1 MLPGPPLPN
10 RRAARP
16 RGARRGRLRNVLSV
30 TRFDTSVE
38 TDGTVR
44 VRIVDAPTE
53 ALLRELLAKVR
64 DLRAQRVIVETSH
77 DAGEAWIR
85 AGFTEVSRVLEAPL
99 AVLET
104 HEGIDVDP
112 SFGSVHLQTDEVE
125 AVVRA
130 VRQMVRRLPGGSKG
144 SVVLP
149 PCGGWTG
156 VFDELGDREPEMLR
170 RLASELADRMGVV
183 VLLVGVEEGRVL
195 RFVLFERAR
204 IMDEYLS
211 VPEYHG
217 PLPPG
222 DVVALGANPRVV
234 ARLTGAD
241 AGKIR
246 AIAQTAKR
254 PEDLRPP
261 LELLASFAAA
271 VGIPAAVY
279 GYEEALSRAEAIVLD
294 VTR

>member
-1 MLPGPPLPN
+1 M
-10 RRAARP
+10 
-16 RGARRGRLRNVLSV
+16 
-30 TRFDTSVE
+30 
-38 TDGTVR
+38 
-44 VRIVDAPTE
+44 
-53 ALLRELLAKVR
+53 
-64 DLRAQRVIVETSH
+64 VIETSH

-85 AGFTEVSRVLEAPL
+85 AGFTEASRVLEAPL

-104 HEGIDVDP
+104 HEGIGVDP
-112 SFGSVHLQTDEVE
+112 SFGSIHLQTDDIE

-130 VRQMVRRLPGGSKG
+130 VRQMVRRLPGASEGSA
-144 SVVLP
+144 VLP
-149 PCGGWTG
+149 PRDGWTG

-211 VPEYHG
+211 IPEYHG

-241 AGKIR
+241 ADEIR

-254 PEDLRPP
+254 PEDLRAP

-279 GYEEALSRAEAIVLD
+279 SYEEALSRAGAIPLD
-294 VTR
+294 VAR

>member
-1 MLPGPPLPN
+1 M
-10 RRAARP
+10 A
-16 RGARRGRLRNVLSV
+16 
-30 TRFDTSVE
+30 RFDTAVE

-112 SFGSVHLQTDEVE
+112 SFGSVHLQTGEVE

-144 SVVLP
+144 SVILP

-183 VLLVGVEEGRVL
+183 ALLVGVEEGRVL

-204 IMDEYLS
+204 IIDEYLS

-241 AGKIR
+241 ADEIR

-279 GYEEALSRAEAIVLD
+279 GYEEALSRAEAIALD